1 MYLLNEGESDF
12 LELYLNGLC
21 EGGLMNIQG
30 KNNLNSGYFSLE
42 EQPEVVVNLI
52 KFIENSPK
60 IKHIF
65 FLILLI

>member
-1 MYLLNEGESDF
+1 
-12 LELYLNGLC
+12 
-21 EGGLMNIQG
+21 MNIQG

-60 IKHIF
+60 IYNIF
-65 FLILLI
+65 FFNSSYLGIRVLI